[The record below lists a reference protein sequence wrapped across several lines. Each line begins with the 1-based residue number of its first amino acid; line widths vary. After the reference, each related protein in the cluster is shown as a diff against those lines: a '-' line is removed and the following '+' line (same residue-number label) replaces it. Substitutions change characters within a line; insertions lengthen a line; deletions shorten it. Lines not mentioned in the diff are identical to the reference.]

1 MKTARNPQNVLL
13 YILSPNIS
21 LILFKMIIFRMW
33 QGQGCFKR
41 KLYTQTRVQGLSTLS
56 QQ

>member
-1 MKTARNPQNVLL
+1 MKTARNPKNIVL
-13 YILSPNIS
+13 YILSPKIS
-21 LILFKMIIFRMW
+21 LILFKMIIYRMC

-41 KLYTQTRVQGLSTLS
+41 KLDTQTRVQGISMVT

>member
-1 MKTARNPQNVLL
+1 MKTVRNPQNVVL
-13 YILSPNIS
+13 YILSPKIS

-33 QGQGCFKR
+33 QGQGCFKG
-41 KLYTQTRVQGLSTLS
+41 KLDTQTRVQGISMVS